1 MITWMQRHK
10 RWLVITIWI
19 STIAFV
25 GAGFV
30 GWGSYDYGKQDG
42 AVAIVGDREISVEE
56 YQEEYSSLYGQY
68 ARLFGAS
75 FNEEMADQLKLKDM
89 AYQQIIQKNLI
100 LSYADSLGLAVT
112 DEDIAKQLIKY
123 DAFLKDGKFDKETYI
138 KVLNQNR
145 MTPVDFEESLKRGI
159 LLTKVQEL
167 FVLNPSLAE
176 VENLNSLLFMSN
188 DIEYKIISKNEI
200 KVSVTDE
207 DLMKYWEENKNNYMS
222 ETKYK
227 FSLSSLDIT
236 ASNPSLGEIED
247 YYNKYKN
254 DYRYEDGKIKS
265 LDDAKAE
272 ILKAID
278 AKAVKKEALRTYLSL
293 KKGEKEFTVKQEFD
307 FSKLPYS
314 NENNLAITNA
324 KKGDILK
331 PILTNNK
338 YVIIKIDDIIEP
350 TPLAFEVV
358 KTSVRNDYLS
368 VKKDEVLETKANEM
382 LSTFTGTKASN
393 ITRDS
398 LNDLA
403 GLNAQEAG
411 EFLNKMFATK
421 SKTGTVSLE
430 NKVVLFKVLDSN
442 LAKVDKSKNEIVES
456 TLLNLQDKEIMEN
469 LVKSLETLYE
479 VQSSIDTK
487 E

>member
-200 KVSVTDE
+200 KVTVTDE

-265 LDDAKAE
+265 LNDAKAE

-293 KKGEKEFTVKQEFD
+293 KKGEKEFTAKQEFD

-338 YVIIKIDDIIEP
+338 YVIIRIDDIIEP

-358 KTSVRNDYLS
+358 KSSVRNDYLS

-382 LSTFTGTKASN
+382 LSTFTGIKASN

-398 LNDLA
+398 LNNLS